1 MPENGQTKKIL
12 VIEDE
17 ESVRMAIEAGLEV
30 IGDCEVRLAPDAD
43 TGMKMLKESRPDI
56 LLLDLVMPV
65 TDGMEFLRMLR
76 AEPGEARPGKVI
88 LMTAHSNPVPED
100 NMAALGLDQVL
111 EKPFRLHE
119 LAEAVGAK
127 DPFEN

>member
-1 MPENGQTKKIL
+1 MPETAQAKQIL

-30 IGDCEVRLAPDAD
+30 IGGCEVRLAPDAD
-43 TGMKMLKESRPDI
+43 TGMSMLTELRPDI

-65 TDGMEFLRMLR
+65 TDGMEFLRLLR
-76 AEPGEARPGKVI
+76 AKPADMRPGKVI

-100 NMAALGLDQVL
+100 NMAEIGLDQVL

-119 LAEAVGAK
+119 LASAVGAE
-127 DPFEN
+127 DPFG